1 MDATFLE
8 QILIIFALSIA
19 ALALCYRLKM
29 PGIVAFFLT
38 GIIAGPYGLG
48 LITNRADVEILAELG
63 IIFLLFTIGMELS
76 LKSLLEMKKGML
88 TGGVLQIGLT
98 IGVVAVIASA
108 FGLAPPEAIF
118 FGMLLAHTST
128 TVMLTVFQH
137 RGEVDTPPVRLALG
151 VSVLQDLS
159 TVPMILIVPML
170 GGMGSAGLVPSLI
183 NFVVG
188 LLLLGAVTAS
198 ALWVVPRFLY
208 RVASLRSRELFMITI
223 VTLCLGTAWLTSR
236 AGLSLALG
244 AFLAGLI
251 ISESEYS
258 NAALSTVIPFRDIF
272 TSFFFVSMGMLLNTG
287 FFAAHALLIVALIIG
302 VIILKAIIGAV
313 AVLPAGVSLQNA
325 VLTGLAIGQ
334 IGEFAFILSRTGIEF
349 GLLGPDLEQI
359 FLAVSVGTMTV
370 APFVIASA
378 PQVTAVI
385 RRLPLPGWLRARDA
399 PLKVAPANGPK
410 EGHIIIVGFGPMG
423 RHIAEA
429 ARSTGVPYMAVEL
442 NPKTV
447 RDERKKGEPIFFGDA
462 INEEVLAHAGIEHA
476 RVVVVTLPNAATA
489 RQVTAI
495 ARKMNPKCAII
506 TRTRYME
513 DSLGLY
519 ALGAD
524 DVICEEFETA
534 AEALPR
540 VLIRYPVQKSDI
552 DRLVASMRTE
562 KYEMLR
568 EASEQVPSL
577 RDIGLHLDN
586 TELSIVRVEEGAPIA
601 GKTLAET
608 DLRRKYE
615 VTVLAVRRGAETLA
629 GPDGRTRIEAGDL
642 CILLDAG
649 QSNVEVSSL
658 FRRGLQG

>member
-8 QILIIFALSIA
+8 QILIIFVLSIG

-38 GIIAGPYGLG
+38 GVIAGPHGLG

-88 TGGVLQIGLT
+88 IGGVLQIGLT

-151 VSVLQDLS
+151 ISVLQDLS
-159 TVPMILIVPML
+159 TVPMILLVPIL
-170 GGMGSAGLVPSLI
+170 AGMGSAGVVPSLI
-183 NFVVG
+183 NFGIG
-188 LLLLGAVTAS
+188 LALLGVVTAS
-198 ALWVVPRFLY
+198 ALWIVPRLLY

-223 VTLCLGTAWLTSR
+223 ITLCLGTAWLTFR

-272 TSFFFVSMGMLLNTG
+272 TSFFFVSMGMLLNIS
-287 FFAAHALLIVALIIG
+287 FFAAHAPLIIAIILG
-302 VIILKAIIGAV
+302 VIIIKAIIGAV
-313 AVLPAGVSLQNA
+313 AVLPAGVSLQNI

-334 IGEFAFILSRTGIEF
+334 VGEFAFILSRTGIEY
-349 GLLGPDLEQI
+349 GLLSPSLEQI
-359 FLAVSVGTMTV
+359 FLAASVGTMTV
-370 APFVIASA
+370 APFVIGSA
-378 PQVTAVI
+378 PGVTAIV
-385 RRLPLPGWLRARDA
+385 RRLPLPKWLKERDTSLEET
-399 PLKVAPANGPK
+399 PVNGPEK
-410 EGHIIIVGFGPMG
+410 GHIVIVGFGPMG
-423 RHIAEA
+423 RHVADA
-429 ARSTGVPYMAVEL
+429 ARSMGIPYVAIEL

-447 RDERKKGEPIFFGDA
+447 REERKKGEPIFFGDA
-462 INEEVLAHAGIEHA
+462 IHEGVLAHAGVEGA
-476 RVVVVTLPNAATA
+476 RVVVITIPNAATA

-495 ARKMNPKCAII
+495 ARKMNPECAII

-513 DSLGLY
+513 DSLSFY

-524 DVICEEFETA
+524 EVICEEFETA
-534 AEALPR
+534 AEVLAR
-540 VLIRYPVQKSDI
+540 VLTKYPVPKAEI
-552 DRLVASMRTE
+552 DRLVATMRTE
-562 KYEMLR
+562 RYAMLR

-577 RDIGLHLDN
+577 RDVELHLEN
-586 TELSIVRVEEGAPIA
+586 ARIAIVRVEDGAPIA

-608 DLRRKYE
+608 GLRKKYD
-615 VTVLAVRRGAETLA
+615 VTVLAIRRGAETLA
-629 GPDGRTRIEAGDL
+629 APDGGTVVEAGDL
-642 CILLDAG
+642 CILIDASMG
-649 QSNVEVSSL
+649 NGEVSSL
-658 FRRGLQG
+658 FRRRSAR

>member
-1 MDATFLE
+1 MDTAFLE
-8 QILIIFALSIA
+8 QVLIIFALSIA
-19 ALALCYRLKM
+19 ALALCYRMKM

-76 LKSLLEMKKGML
+76 LKSLLDMKKGML

-151 VSVLQDLS
+151 ISVLQDLS
-159 TVPMILIVPML
+159 TVPMILLVPML
-170 GGMGSAGLVPSLI
+170 GGMGSAGVVPSLI
-183 NFVVG
+183 NFVLG
-188 LLLLGAVTAS
+188 LVLLGAVTAS
-198 ALWVVPRFLY
+198 ALWVVPRLLY
-208 RVASLRSRELFMITI
+208 RVASLRSRELFMITVI
-223 VTLCLGTAWLTSR
+223 SLCLGTAWLTSR

-287 FFAAHALLIVALIIG
+287 FFAAHALLIVAIIIG
-302 VIILKAIIGAV
+302 VIVLKAIIGAV
-313 AVLPAGVSLQNA
+313 AVLPAGVSLRTA

-334 IGEFAFILSRTGIEF
+334 IGEFAFILSRTGIEY

-359 FLAVSVGTMTV
+359 FLAVSVGTMAV

-378 PQVTAVI
+378 PQATAVV
-385 RRLPLPGWLRARDA
+385 RRLPLPAWLRARDA

-410 EGHIIIVGFGPMG
+410 EGHIIIIGFGPMG
-423 RHIAEA
+423 RHVAEA
-429 ARSTGVPYMAVEL
+429 ARSTGVPYMAVDL

-447 RDERKKGEPIFFGDA
+447 REGRKIGEPIFFGDA
-462 INEEVLAHAGIEHA
+462 INEGVLAHAGVERA
-476 RVVVVTLPNAATA
+476 RVVVVTIPNAATA

-495 ARKMNPKCAII
+495 ARKMNPDCAII

-513 DSLGLY
+513 DSLALY
-519 ALGAD
+519 AIGAN
-524 DVICEEFETA
+524 DVVCEEFETA
-534 AEALPR
+534 AKVLAR
-540 VLIRYPVQKSDI
+540 VLVRYPVQKSDI
-552 DRLVASMRTE
+552 DGLVASMRTGN
-562 KYEMLR
+562 YEMLR
-568 EASEQVPSL
+568 QASGQVPSL
-577 RDIGLHLDN
+577 QDIGLHLDDA
-586 TELSIVRVEEGAPIA
+586 EISIVRVEEGAPVA

-608 DLRRKYE
+608 DLRRRYA
-615 VTVLAVRRGAETLA
+615 VTVLAIRRGAETLA
-629 GPDGRTRIEAGDL
+629 GPDGGTSIEAGDL
-642 CILLDAG
+642 CILIEAG
-649 QSNVEVSSL
+649 PGNPEVSSL
-658 FRRGLQG
+658 FRPAAEG